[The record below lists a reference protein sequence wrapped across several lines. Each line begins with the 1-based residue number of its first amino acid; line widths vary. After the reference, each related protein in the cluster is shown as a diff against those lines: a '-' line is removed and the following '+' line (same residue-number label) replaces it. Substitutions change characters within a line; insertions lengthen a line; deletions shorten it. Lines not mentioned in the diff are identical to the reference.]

1 MKKSIISVITITSL
15 LAVTLA
21 ALKFRLKPPKK
32 EFFSFEELLKE
43 EEQER
48 GQKEK
53 QALKIQEI
61 QQDLNE
67 ITENVVKR
75 CVGQATKFQHQEF
88 CDKGVEAFQ
97 VGREDFELEKF
108 KRELSGALYEAR
120 DALLELTKILN
131 RSYEQ
136 FLDETDVQ
144 KVTIKLLKD
153 FRCVLKRQKKK
164 GTFGDLTLVAR
175 HLQDPDYLFAYLK
188 HSKRSQIPK
197 EDK

>member
-1 MKKSIISVITITSL
+1 MKKSIISVITIPSL

-32 EFFSFEELLKE
+32 EFFSFEESL
-43 EEQER
+43 
-48 GQKEK
+48 KEK
-53 QALKIQEI
+53 QALNL
-61 QQDLNE
+61 QDVLNE
-67 ITENVVKR
+67 ITENDVKR
-75 CVGQATKFQHQEF
+75 RAGQATKFQHQELRN
-88 CDKGVEAFQ
+88 KGVEAFQ

-120 DALLELTKILN
+120 DALLELTEIVN
-131 RSYEQ
+131 HSYEQ

-144 KVTIKLLKD
+144 KVTIKLLKA
-153 FRCVLKRQKKK
+153 FRAVLRRQKEK
-164 GTFGDLTLVAR
+164 GTLWDLTLVAR
-175 HLQDPDYLFAYLK
+175 HLQDPDYLLADLK